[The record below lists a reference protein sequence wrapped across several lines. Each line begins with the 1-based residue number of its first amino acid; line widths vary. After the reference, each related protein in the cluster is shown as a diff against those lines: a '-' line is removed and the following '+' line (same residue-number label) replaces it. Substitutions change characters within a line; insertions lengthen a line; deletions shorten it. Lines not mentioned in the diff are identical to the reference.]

1 MERRFEARM
10 EEMLEGAT
18 VDPRVFRD
26 VQPRL
31 EKFLEPFVA
40 RLRESEQKE
49 HARKYVTGLLSD
61 LKRKTVESV
70 AYLHDQERLPLQK
83 FIGCSPWEDRPLL
96 RELAGQVGAELGE
109 ADGVIVFD
117 PSAHPKKGTGSV
129 GVQRQWCGRLGKVD
143 NCQVG
148 VYMGYV
154 SRVEQALVDV
164 RLYLP
169 ESWARDK
176 KRRKKAG
183 VPKEVRFQTRHELAL
198 AMLDENGSL
207 LPHGWIAGDDEM
219 GRSTYFRRE
228 LRDRNERYLLMVP
241 SNTLIRDLEAEPP
254 PYGGR
259 GPRPQLPFVRVDRW
273 AAALPSSAWT
283 RIEVRAGEKGP
294 LIVEG
299 VKRRVSAKTD
309 RRRAG
314 PEEVLAVFREKQ
326 EDGSFKHDYALSNE
340 SAETPLPEF
349 ARVFNA
355 EHRIEQCL
363 KRAKGEAGLSHYQVR
378 TWRGW
383 HHHQA
388 LSLIATWFLT
398 QEARRGKNLDSR
410 TDGAAAAL
418 VYCGHLPP
426 GPRMRSNGLH
436 LPHQQPPSE
445 TDRAG
450 EALFMEEETQ
460 PLATVVRSLSMES
473 QQREFT
479 ALRMKS
485 VLG

>member
-1 MERRFEARM
+1 MERRFAARM
-10 EEMLEGAT
+10 QEVLDDAV
-18 VDPRVFRD
+18 VDPRVFRE

-31 EKFLEPFVA
+31 EKFLKPFVDCLTEA
-40 RLRESEQKE
+40 EQKQ
-49 HARKYVTGLLSD
+49 HAQSYVTGLLSD

-83 FIGCSPWEDRPLL
+83 FVGCSPWDHQPLL
-96 RELAGQVGAELGE
+96 RELVQQVGAELGE

-117 PSAHPKKGTGSV
+117 PSAHPKKGTESV
-129 GVQRQWCGRLGKVD
+129 GVQRQWCGRLGKIE

-154 SRVEQALVDV
+154 SRLEQALVDV

-198 AMLDENGSL
+198 AMLDANGSA
-207 LPHGWIAGDDEM
+207 LPHGWVSGDDEM
-219 GRSTYFRRE
+219 GRSTHFRRE
-228 LRDRNERYLLMVP
+228 LQDRNERYLLMVP

-254 PYGGR
+254 AYSGR
-259 GPRPQLPFVRVDRW
+259 GPRPQVPFVRMDRW
-273 AAALPSSAWT
+273 AAAQPSSAWT
-283 RIEVRAGEKGP
+283 TIEIRAGEKGP
-294 LIVEG
+294 LLVEAL
-299 VKRRVSAKTD
+299 KRRVSAKTD

-314 PEEVLAVFREKQ
+314 PEEVLVVFREKQ
-326 EDGSFKHDYALSNE
+326 ADGSCKHDYALSSA
-340 SAETPLPEF
+340 SAETPVAEF

-363 KRAKGEAGLSHYQVR
+363 QRAKGEAGLSHYQVR

-388 LSLIATWFLT
+388 LSIIATWFLT
-398 QEARRGKNLDSR
+398 QEARRGKNLDTR
-410 TDGAAAAL
+410 AHGAAAAL
-418 VYCGHLPP
+418 VHCGGPPP
-426 GPRMRSNGLH
+426 GPGLRRTRLH
-436 LPHQQPPSE
+436 LPHQHTPPE
-445 TDRAG
+445 TYRAS
-450 EALFMEEETQ
+450 APLRVEEETQ
-460 PLATVVRSLSMES
+460 PCATI
-473 QQREFT
+473 
-479 ALRMKS
+479 A
-485 VLG
+485 G

>member
-1 MERRFEARM
+1 MERRFAARM
-10 EEMLEGAT
+10 QETLEGAT

-31 EKFLEPFVA
+31 ENFLEPFVA
-40 RLRESEQKE
+40 CLQEAEQKE
-49 HARKYVTGLLSD
+49 HARSYVTGLLSD
-61 LKRKTVESV
+61 LKRKNVESV

-83 FIGCSPWEDRPLL
+83 FIGCSPWRQQPLL
-96 RELAGQVGAELGE
+96 GELARQIGAELGE

-117 PSAHPKKGTGSV
+117 PSAHAKKGTESV
-129 GVQRQWCGRLGKVD
+129 GVQRQWCGRLGKIE

-154 SRVEQALVDV
+154 SRNEQALVNV

-169 ESWARDK
+169 ESWASDK

-198 AMLDENGSL
+198 AMLEENGPL
-207 LPHGWIAGDDEM
+207 LPHSWVTGDDEM
-219 GRSTYFRRE
+219 GRSTCFRRE

-241 SNTLIRDLEAEPP
+241 SNTLVRDLEAEPP

-259 GPRPQLPFVRVDRW
+259 GPRPQVPFVRVDRW
-273 AAALPSSAWT
+273 AAAQPARAWT
-283 RIEVRAGEKGP
+283 TIEIRPGEKGP
-294 LIVEG
+294 LIVEAM
-299 VKRRVSAKTD
+299 KRRVSAKTD

-314 PEEVLAVFREKQ
+314 PEEVLVVFREKQ
-326 EDGSFKHDYALSNE
+326 GDGRFKHDYSLSCA

-363 KRAKGEAGLSHYQVR
+363 QRAKSEAGLSHYQVR

-383 HHHQA
+383 HHHQT

-398 QEARRGKNLDSR
+398 QEARRGKNMDSR
-410 TDGAAAAL
+410 AHGAAAPL
-418 VYCGHLPP
+418 VYCGHH
-426 GPRMRSNGLH
+426 PRGAGLRPNGLH
-436 LPHQQPPSE
+436 LPHQHAPPE
-445 TDRAG
+445 THRAS
-450 EALFMEEETQ
+450 APLLLEEETQ
-460 PLATVVRSLSMES
+460 PCATV
-473 QQREFT
+473 
-479 ALRMKS
+479 A
-485 VLG
+485 G